1 MKNNEFAFYRKRI
14 GQTQEK
20 IADVLGIPLEVY
32 KEIEDNQREVSKR
45 VSDAFYRLLTR
56 FPGSTDLSKPTIQA
70 IDEYKAQ
77 YKFKTGKLPVGKHW
91 IPFNVLGCKK
101 ILVDLSPYD
110 EGLNKGKIKTEA
122 EMKEWI
128 DQHDLPVVITPEYFN
143 HLTTLNNRELQE
155 EADYWD
161 RFYTARHYG
170 KYQSRTTPK
179 QLEEQI
185 IKKKEQ
191 TKAYWIDR
199 ANKLL
204 IKILLGLI
212 GLWSL
217 AQLIVF
223 LDKRIV

>member
-70 IDEYKAQ
+70 IDEYKAK

-191 TKAYWIDR
+191 TRAYWIDR

-223 LDKRIV
+223 LDK

>member
-204 IKILLGLI
+204 IELT
-212 GLWSL
+212 
-217 AQLIVF
+217 
-223 LDKRIV
+223 

>member
-191 TKAYWIDR
+191 TRAYWIDR

>member
-32 KEIEDNQREVSKR
+32 KEIEGNQREVSKR

-56 FPGSTDLSKPTIQA
+56 FPGSTDLSKPTIKA

-110 EGLNKGKIKTEA
+110 EGLNEGKIKTEA

-170 KYQSRTTPK
+170 KYQSKTTPK

-185 IKKKEQ
+185 IKKKEL
-191 TKAYWIDR
+191 TRAYWIDR

-223 LDKRIV
+223 LDK

>member
-20 IADVLGIPLEVY
+20 IAEVLGIPLEVY
-32 KEIEDNQREVSKR
+32 KEIEGNQREVSKR

-56 FPGSTDLSKPTIQA
+56 FPGSTDLSKPTIKA

-110 EGLNKGKIKTEA
+110 EGLNEGKIKTEA

-191 TKAYWIDR
+191 TRAYWIDR

>member
-70 IDEYKAQ
+70 IDEYKAK

-155 EADYWD
+155 EVDYWD

-191 TKAYWIDR
+191 TRAYWIDR

-223 LDKRIV
+223 LDK

>member
-179 QLEEQI
+179 ELEEQI

-191 TKAYWIDR
+191 TRAYWIDR

-223 LDKRIV
+223 LDKRMT

>member
-20 IADVLGIPLEVY
+20 IADVLGIPLDVY

-191 TKAYWIDR
+191 TRAYWIDR

-212 GLWSL
+212 GLWCL

>member
-77 YKFKTGKLPVGKHW
+77 YKFKTGKQPVGKHW

-122 EMKEWI
+122 EMREWI

-191 TKAYWIDR
+191 TRAYWIDR

-204 IKILLGLI
+204 IKIMLGLI

-223 LDKRIV
+223 LDRRIA

>member
-1 MKNNEFAFYRKRI
+1 MKKNEFAFYRKRI

-77 YKFKTGKLPVGKHW
+77 YKFKTGKQPVGKHW

-122 EMKEWI
+122 EMREWI

-223 LDKRIV
+223 LDKRIA

>member
-191 TKAYWIDR
+191 TRAYWIDR

-204 IKILLGLI
+204 IKMLLGLI

>member
-14 GQTQEK
+14 GQTREK

>member
-1 MKNNEFAFYRKRI
+1 MKNNTFAFYRKRI

-20 IADVLGIPLEVY
+20 IADVLSIPLEVY

-45 VSDAFYRLLTR
+45 VNDAFASLLTR
-56 FPGSTDLSKPTIQA
+56 FPGCTDLSKPKIQA

-191 TKAYWIDR
+191 TRAYWIDR

-217 AQLIVF
+217 AQLLVF
-223 LDKRIV
+223 LDK

>member
-77 YKFKTGKLPVGKHW
+77 YKFKTGQLPIGKHW

-128 DQHDLPVVITPEYFN
+128 DKHDLPVVITPEYFN

-170 KYQSRTTPK
+170 KYQSKTTPK

-191 TKAYWIDR
+191 TRAYWIDR

-212 GLWSL
+212 GLWSV

-223 LDKRIV
+223 LDKRIG

>member
-77 YKFKTGKLPVGKHW
+77 YKFKTGKQPVGKHW
-91 IPFNVLGCKK
+91 SPFNVLGCKK

-170 KYQSRTTPK
+170 KYQSKTTPK

-191 TKAYWIDR
+191 TRAYWIDR

-223 LDKRIV
+223 LDRRIA

>member
-191 TKAYWIDR
+191 TRAYWIDR

-204 IKILLGLI
+204 IKMLLGLI

-223 LDKRIV
+223 LGKRIV

>member
-191 TKAYWIDR
+191 TRAYWIDR

-223 LDKRIV
+223 LDK

>member
-143 HLTTLNNRELQE
+143 HLTTLNHRELQE

>member
-1 MKNNEFAFYRKRI
+1 MKKNEFAFYRKRI

-45 VSDAFYRLLTR
+45 VSDAFHRLLTR
-56 FPGSTDLSKPTIQA
+56 YPGSSDLSKPTIQA

-110 EGLNKGKIKTEA
+110 EGLNEGSIKTEV

-170 KYQSRTTPK
+170 KYKSKTTPK
-179 QLEEQI
+179 ELEEQI

-191 TKAYWIDR
+191 TKAYWINR

-204 IKILLGLI
+204 IKILFGLI

-223 LDKRIV
+223 LDKRIG

>member
-20 IADVLGIPLEVY
+20 IAEVLGIPLEVY
-32 KEIEDNQREVSKR
+32 KEIDGNQREVSKR

-56 FPGSTDLSKPTIQA
+56 FPGSTDLSKPTIKA

-110 EGLNKGKIKTEA
+110 EGLNEGKIKTEA

-170 KYQSRTTPK
+170 KYQSKTTPK

-191 TKAYWIDR
+191 TRAYWIDR

-217 AQLIVF
+217 AQLIV
-223 LDKRIV
+223 